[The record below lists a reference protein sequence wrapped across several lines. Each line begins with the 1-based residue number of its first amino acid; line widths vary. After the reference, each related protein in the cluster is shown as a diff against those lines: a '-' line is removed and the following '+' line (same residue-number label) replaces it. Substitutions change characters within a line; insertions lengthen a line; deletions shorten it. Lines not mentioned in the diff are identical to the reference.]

1 MSRLAEPFLG
11 RWRIDHMDDYD
22 RDYLDLVEPAFIQF
36 DRDGSGEFVFGA
48 VTGQLDCRYDKAGVA
63 FTWHGQDEMDEV
75 SGRGCAERK
84 IGQHNRWPSLSSSRR
99 RFRIY
104 SLQRV
109 ILPQPA
115 KPLRDSIL
123 YLGKTTPTR

>member
-63 FTWHGQDEMDEV
+63 FTWHGQDEMDDV

-84 IGQHNRWPSLSSSRR
+84 S
-99 RFRIY
+99 
-104 SLQRV
+104 
-109 ILPQPA
+109 
-115 KPLRDSIL
+115 DSKIVGHL
-123 YLGKTTPTR
+123 YRHLGDDSGFTACRE

>member
-11 RWRIDHMDDYD
+11 RWRIDHMNDYD

-63 FTWHGQDEMDEV
+63 FTWDGQDEMDDV
-75 SGRGCAERK
+75 SGRGYAERRPDGT
-84 IGQHNRWPSLSSSRR
+84 IVGHL
-99 RFRIY
+99 Y
-104 SLQRV
+104 CHLGD
-109 ILPQPA
+109 
-115 KPLRDSIL
+115 DS
-123 YLGKTTPTR
+123 GFSASKK

>member
-1 MSRLAEPFLG
+1 MSRLVEPFLG

-48 VTGQLDCRYDKAGVA
+48 VTGQLDCRYDKTGVA
-63 FTWHGQDEMDEV
+63 FTWQGQDEMDDV

-84 IGQHNRWPSLSSSRR
+84 SDSTIVGHLYRHLGDDSG
-99 RFRIY
+99 FTAY
-104 SLQRV
+104 
-109 ILPQPA
+109 
-115 KPLRDSIL
+115 RD
-123 YLGKTTPTR
+123 